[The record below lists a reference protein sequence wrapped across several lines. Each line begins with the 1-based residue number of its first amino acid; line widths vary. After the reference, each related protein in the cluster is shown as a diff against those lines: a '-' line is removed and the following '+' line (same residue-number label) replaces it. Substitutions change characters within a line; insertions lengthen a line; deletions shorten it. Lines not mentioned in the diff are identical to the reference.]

1 MTEMCER
8 YERAGRD
15 DPNRPTRQ
23 GGERN
28 AMKRKRTRRGLCVG
42 EDLPPGELER
52 IESEVHTEDMLRR
65 YDAALEM
72 KESLCES
79 LRKNCDASAR
89 MLRNLATADAK
100 RDAALA
106 LFRLRVTHGTPGG
119 RYVAMVL
126 ERRGPLDK
134 WCLHANV
141 FGMTMTEAREFA
153 RVCGIRLEDAK

>member
-28 AMKRKRTRRGLCVG
+28 AMKRKRTRRGLCAG

-106 LFRLRVTHGTPGG
+106 LFRLRVAQQGE
-119 RYVAMVL
+119 RYAALVL

-134 WCLHANV
+134 WCVHATIS
-141 FGMTMTEAREFA
+141 GMTMTEAREFA
-153 RVCGIRLEDAK
+153 KVCGIRLEEGK